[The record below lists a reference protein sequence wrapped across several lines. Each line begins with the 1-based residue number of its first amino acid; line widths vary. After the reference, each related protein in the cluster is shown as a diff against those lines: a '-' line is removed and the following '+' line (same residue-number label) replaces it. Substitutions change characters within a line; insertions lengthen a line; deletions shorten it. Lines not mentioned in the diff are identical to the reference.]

1 MPRPMP
7 LVIRVANYTQKF
19 SKYFEQEIENGSST
33 TTQCWKKSTLSQSF
47 LSVVCVF
54 KHCASSRLVKK
65 KNIAQSKAMK
75 MQKTRQQNDTLVA
88 PFFTPRKDYL
98 VEWYDEWFFLFSAV
112 RPIPLQFVYFGY
124 SQLLTTR

>member
-88 PFFTPRKDYL
+88 PFFTARTIWLNGMMNGSFYSVL
-98 VEWYDEWFFLFSAV
+98 YDLFHYNLSISATHN
-112 RPIPLQFVYFGY
+112 Y
-124 SQLLTTR
+124 